1 MKKEII
7 ASYKHPNYTLDITLF
22 CLFFIVVSILLIT
35 CITARIIVAIAV
47 CSIFLLIGI
56 SFFVFRIVYINK
68 CRKKDNTLVY
78 YVKNIFYFPML
89 NLQINKA
96 KISRVVYEMKKY
108 VFIPIN
114 KTFVPMENNIGK
126 LHLTCFDKNEEYY
139 IVLKHVISPDIVERR
154 IKEICDL

>member
-35 CITARIIVAIAV
+35 FITARIIVAIAV

-126 LHLTCFDKNEEYY
+126 LHLTYFDKNEEYY